1 MIVAHGA
8 MIECTTL
15 RKLLRMESIGIRWNK
30 WPIRTTIKIFF
41 QRCLRC
47 ATCGK
52 SLDSTNLNEHE
63 EEIYCKACYGKSF
76 GPKGFG
82 YGISASALQM
92 TWGLF
97 VWRTSQH
104 GVRRVFKSCFIYIT
118 KHKITHTHFL
128 YSVAF
133 FTGRKFSL
141 LVSIFSLLTF
151 FNCQTRTALD
161 WGITYKPLTTTGH
174 VAKLSSSQ

>member
-15 RKLLRMESIGIRWNK
+15 RRLLRMESTGIRWNNL
-30 WPIRTTIKIFF
+30 PIRSSIKLSF

-104 GVRRVFKSCFIYIT
+104 RVRRVFKSCFIFII
-118 KHKITHTHFL
+118 KHKISHTLF
-128 YSVAF
+128 
-133 FTGRKFSL
+133 
-141 LVSIFSLLTF
+141 IFSCIFHWSKIFTSR
-151 FNCQTRTALD
+151 FNIFASYIL
-161 WGITYKPLTTTGH
+161 
-174 VAKLSSSQ
+174 